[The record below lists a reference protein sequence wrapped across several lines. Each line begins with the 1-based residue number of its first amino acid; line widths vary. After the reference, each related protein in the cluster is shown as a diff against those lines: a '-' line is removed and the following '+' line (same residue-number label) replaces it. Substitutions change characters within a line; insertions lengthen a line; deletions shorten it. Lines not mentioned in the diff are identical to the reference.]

1 VATTATVL
9 NYIWL
14 ALVLLAVAI
23 GGWNDR
29 LKDVTEGAFDG
40 AKTAVTIALGL
51 IGIMALW
58 LGVMR
63 LAERAGLVQRIARG
77 LRPIMRRLF
86 PDVPPEHPAMGS
98 MVMNMSANMLGLG
111 NAATPLGLRAM
122 RDLESLNPRPG
133 VATNAMCTFLAINT
147 SSVQLIPA
155 TAIAILVASGST
167 RPTAIVGTA
176 LLATLCAASVAIIS
190 VKLLEKLPAFRISP
204 SNVSTLEHAAK
215 LPNPVGRDSVEP
227 TNSAETGDSDYS
239 GSVAM
244 QEPVK
249 RLSIWGL
256 IALSTLVVLFIVLFV
271 RMVAPTLFGVPVAP
285 NTAAQNVFV
294 RSVNALS
301 ILAIP
306 FLLGFFPLYAAARG
320 VKVYDEFVEG
330 AKEGFGVI
338 LKIIPFLVT
347 MLVAIGMFKGAG
359 GIDLLSR
366 LLSPILTPL
375 QFPTDLLPLALMR
388 PLSGSGT
395 LALLTDIVHRL
406 GPDNIVSLTAATI
419 YGSTETTFYVAAV
432 YFGAVGIKQTR
443 HAIPA
448 GLLADLTGVVAS
460 VIICRA
466 VLG

>member
-1 VATTATVL
+1 ML

-29 LKDVTEGAFDG
+29 LKDVTAGAFDG
-40 AKTAVTIALGL
+40 AKTAVMIALGL

-86 PDVPPEHPAMGS
+86 PDVPPDHPAI
-98 MVMNMSANMLGLG
+98 MSANMLGLG
-111 NAATPLGLRAM
+111 NAASPLGLRAM
-122 RDLESLNPRPG
+122 RDLETLNPRPG

-155 TAIAILVASGST
+155 TAIAILAASGST

-190 VKLLEKLPAFRISP
+190 VKLLEKLSIFQP
-204 SNVSTLEHAAK
+204 SRPTPVITDDSRHPSVPQSTTE
-215 LPNPVGRDSVEP
+215 LPEETPV
-227 TNSAETGDSDYS
+227 AELPPHRASIY
-239 GSVAM
+239 GS
-244 QEPVK
+244 
-249 RLSIWGL
+249 
-256 IALSTLVVLFIVLFV
+256 IALGILTVLFLVLFV
-271 RMVAPTLFGVPVAP
+271 RMVAPNLFGFTMAP
-285 NTAAQNVFV
+285 DTAAQNIFV

-306 FLLGFFPLYAAARG
+306 FLLSFFPLYAATRG
-320 VKVYDEFVEG
+320 VKVYEEFVEG

-366 LLSPILTPL
+366 MLSPILSPL
-375 QFPTDLLPLALMR
+375 QFPPDLLPLALMR
-388 PLSGSGT
+388 PLSGSAT

-448 GLLADLTGVVAS
+448 GLLADLTGVIAS
-460 VIICRA
+460 VVICRA

>member
-1 VATTATVL
+1 LHSNVATTASVL

-204 SNVSTLEHAAK
+204 SDQRTKIEQDFEK
-215 LPNPVGRDSVEP
+215 
-227 TNSAETGDSDYS
+227 AEIKEEAGTTDPGYS
-239 GSVAM
+239 SSVAL
-244 QEPVK
+244 QEPVN
-249 RLSIWGL
+249 RSSIWGL
-256 IALSTLVVLFIVLFV
+256 IALSALVVLFIVLFV
-271 RMVAPTLFGVPVAP
+271 RMVAPTLFGAPVAP
-285 NTAAQNVFV
+285 TTAAQNVFV

-306 FLLGFFPLYAAARG
+306 FLLSFFPLYAAARG

-347 MLVAIGMFKGAG
+347 ILVAIGMFKGAG

>member
-1 VATTATVL
+1 VL

-29 LKDVTEGAFDG
+29 FKEVTAGAFDG
-40 AKTAVTIALGL
+40 AATAVTIALGL

-63 LAERAGLVQRIARG
+63 LAERAGLVQKIARG

-122 RDLESLNPRPG
+122 RDLDSLNPRPG

-155 TAIAILVASGST
+155 TAIAILAASGST

-190 VKLLEKLPAFRISP
+190 VKLLEKLPVFRISQSNQRAKIEQDFEKAEIKEGAGVNDP
-204 SNVSTLEHAAK
+204 S
-215 LPNPVGRDSVEP
+215 
-227 TNSAETGDSDYS
+227 YS
-239 GSVAM
+239 SIVP

-249 RLSIWGL
+249 RLSIFGL
-256 IALSTLVVLFIVLFV
+256 LALIGLVVLFVVLFV
-271 RMVAPTLFGVPVAP
+271 RMVAPNLFGVPIAP
-285 NTAAQNVFV
+285 ETAAQNIFV

-306 FLLGFFPLYAAARG
+306 FLLSFFPLYAAARG

-388 PLSGSGT
+388 PLSGSAT

-406 GPDNIVSLTAATI
+406 GPDNIVSLMAATI

-448 GLLADLTGVVAS
+448 GLLADLTGIVAS

-466 VLG
+466 VL

>member
-1 VATTATVL
+1 VL
-9 NYIWL
+9 NYVWL

-29 LKDVTEGAFDG
+29 LNEVTAGAFDG

-51 IGIMALW
+51 LGVMALW

-63 LAERAGLVQRIARG
+63 LAERAGLVQRIAAA

-98 MVMNMSANMLGLG
+98 MLMNMAANMLGLG

-122 RDLESLNPRPG
+122 RDLEALNPRPG
-133 VATNAMCTFLAINT
+133 VASNAMCTFLAINT
-147 SSVQLIPA
+147 ASVQLIPA
-155 TAIAILVASGST
+155 TAIALLAAAGSI

-176 LLATLCAASVAIIS
+176 LLATLCAATVAIASAKI
-190 VKLLEKLPAFRISP
+190 LEKLPFFRLREQADAPVASGISG
-204 SNVSTLEHAAK
+204 S
-215 LPNPVGRDSVEP
+215 GRDAEASSSSKMASAPAGVSAPGYSVPAELRAP
-227 TNSAETGDSDYS
+227 SWWSSALLAMLCLFF
-239 GSVAM
+239 VA
-244 QEPVK
+244 
-249 RLSIWGL
+249 
-256 IALSTLVVLFIVLFV
+256 LFV
-271 RMVAPTLFGVPVAP
+271 RMVFPRFFNLPGDP
-285 NTAAQNVFV
+285 NAATQGAFV

-306 FLLGFFPLYAAARG
+306 FLLSFFPVYAATRG
-320 VKVYDEFVEG
+320 IKVYEEFVEG
-330 AKEGFGVI
+330 AKEAFSVI

-347 MLVAIGMFKGAG
+347 MLVAISMFKGAG

-366 LLSPILTPL
+366 ALTPVL
-375 QFPTDLLPLALMR
+375 APLHFPTDLLPLALMR
-388 PLSGSGT
+388 PLSGSAT
-395 LALLTDIVHRL
+395 LAILTDIIHRL
-406 GPDNIVSLTAATI
+406 GPDNIVSRMAATI

-432 YFGAVGIKQTR
+432 YFGSVGVKQTR

-448 GLLADLTGVVAS
+448 GLLGDLAGVTAS

-466 VLG
+466 VF